1 MKTNLMKIKFNV
13 TIYQKYYYIK
23 FFWVFSV
30 TVMCINWP
38 GRQYIIIQ
46 YKERHKNFLALADI
60 ILSLPTSSADAER
73 GFSEMKMVKIDWR
86 CRLRTEALNDL
97 MHIKF
102 NTQDVAQFN
111 PLSSI
116 HLWNSSAVR
125 QRRPFYL
132 DDNNNSYYDYSSEEE
147 LWTSYF
153 TISGQ
158 KLID

>member
-1 MKTNLMKIKFNV
+1 MSQFIRNIIILS
-13 TIYQKYYYIK
+13 
-23 FFWVFSV
+23 FFCFFSDSDV
-30 TVMCINWP
+30 NQLTWEAIN
-38 GRQYIIIQ
+38 IQ
-46 YKERHKNFLALADI
+46 YKEGHRNFLALVDI

-73 GFSEMKMVKIDWR
+73 GFSEMKMVKTDWR

-125 QRRPFYL
+125 QRMPFYL

-147 LWTSYF
+147 L
-153 TISGQ
+153 
-158 KLID
+158 

>member
-1 MKTNLMKIKFNV
+1 MKIKFNV
-13 TIYQKYYYIK
+13 TIYQKYHYIK
-23 FFWVFSV
+23 FFCFFSDSDGHQL
-30 TVMCINWP
+30 TWEAIN
-38 GRQYIIIQ
+38 IQ
-46 YKERHKNFLALADI
+46 YKEGHRHFLALVDI

-73 GFSEMKMVKIDWR
+73 GFSEMKMVKTDWR
-86 CRLRTEALNDL
+86 CRLRTEVLNDL

-111 PLSSI
+111 PLPSI

-132 DDNNNSYYDYSSEEE
+132 DDNNNYYYTSEEE
-147 LWTSYF
+147 LLTSYF
-153 TISGQ
+153 TTSGQ

>member
-1 MKTNLMKIKFNV
+1 MHQLT
-13 TIYQKYYYIK
+13 
-23 FFWVFSV
+23 WEA
-30 TVMCINWP
+30 IN
-38 GRQYIIIQ
+38 IQ
-46 YKERHKNFLALADI
+46 YKEGHRNFLALVDI

-73 GFSEMKMVKIDWR
+73 GFSEMKMVKTDWR

-111 PLSSI
+111 PLLSI

-132 DDNNNSYYDYSSEEE
+132 DDNNNYDYSSEEE
-147 LWTSYF
+147 LLTSYF
-153 TISGQ
+153 TTSGQ

>member
-1 MKTNLMKIKFNV
+1 MSQFIRNIIILS
-13 TIYQKYYYIK
+13 
-23 FFWVFSV
+23 FFCFFSDSDV
-30 TVMCINWP
+30 NQLTWEAIN
-38 GRQYIIIQ
+38 IQ
-46 YKERHKNFLALADI
+46 YKEGHRNFLALVDI

-73 GFSEMKMVKIDWR
+73 GFSEMKMVKTDWR

-147 LWTSYF
+147 L
-153 TISGQ
+153 
-158 KLID
+158 